1 MAPSPPS
8 ICIFCFGNSARGDDA
23 LGEHLHARLQ
33 QKLARHPE
41 RYGNLQLVLDFQLA
55 PEHIFDLHS
64 ADIGIFIDAH
74 ENADS
79 GVQWQAVTTGS
90 QLHFSS
96 HHLPPES
103 LLFLYEETF
112 EKPAPRCYLLSMG
125 GEVFELGAGLST
137 TAQAHLDQAEILLEE
152 KLQALAT
159 QDKRLS
165 SSACLR

>member
-1 MAPSPPS
+1 MALSPPS

-33 QKLARHPE
+33 EKLTRHPE
-41 RYGNLQLVLDFQLA
+41 RYDNVRLVLDFQLA
-55 PEHIFDLHS
+55 PEHIFDLHG
-64 ADIGIFIDAH
+64 ADLGIFIDAH

-79 GVQWQAVTTGS
+79 GVQWHPVTTGS

-103 LLFLYEETF
+103 LLFLYEQTF
-112 EKPAPRCYLLSMG
+112 EKPAPHCYLLSMG
-125 GEVFELGAGLST
+125 AEGFELGDSLSA
-137 TAQAHLDQAEILLEE
+137 TAQAHLDQAEKLLEE
-152 KLQALAT
+152 KLRAFAT